1 MSMPSTATAAPTTPA
16 SAPRELYGS
25 SLQVQRDELASV
37 KDGRTV
43 YVRRSGLF
51 FKTTRADALEHNA
64 AAQKAAADAAAA
76 EKPDR

>member
-1 MSMPSTATAAPTTPA
+1 MPTTPA

-37 KDGRTV
+37 KDGRAV
-43 YVRRSGLF
+43 FVRRSGLF

-64 AAQKAAADAAAA
+64 AAQQKAAADAAAE